1 MATSEIKDLRE
12 FNSMGK
18 EASNKVK
25 EYKETKKDRDKS
37 SAEHDEYQKAFDNSG
52 WYILSLICVL
62 AIVIQ
67 FYLAHEIFIAI
78 VENAIG
84 TANPEKVKVY
94 AGVMVVLTTIFS
106 IIASDKWGK
115 LTPAFRRFY
124 LSNKGDFDGK
134 RDYKSEKKKNLILAI
149 TFTFISLFLT
159 FKLAELRG
167 KYANTVQATEQSG
180 SSGSYNSDG
189 EFVMT
194 DAKSMDTFKA
204 LQKGMNDFQMMVFTT
219 AIVIEIVCGMFLLFF
234 LSYQFSRCYNTVS
247 RTWKMKRLY
256 RGITDLDDYLHGEL
270 MSQTRHR
277 IVDSIEL
284 LHLGFNVSATK
295 AICRASFRSQDN
307 PDTYLADFPGL
318 SGLDDEHT
326 TLVGP
331 VVTPPDSPNNA
342 AEFLEREFEKALGNL
357 NGQRYDVA

>member
-1 MATSEIKDLRE
+1 MITNEIKDLRE

-25 EYKETKKDRDKS
+25 AYKETKTTRDK
-37 SAEHDEYQKAFDNSG
+37 ANDKHDEYRKAFDNSG
-52 WYILSLICVL
+52 WYILSFICVA

-67 FYLAHEIFIAI
+67 FYLAHEIYIAI

-84 TANPEKVKVY
+84 TSDPGKVKIY

-149 TFTFISLFLT
+149 VFTFISLFLT

-167 KYANTVQATEQSG
+167 KYANTVQATEQSA
-180 SSGSYNSDG
+180 STGSYNSDG
-189 EFVMT
+189 EFVMS

-234 LSYQFSRCYNTVS
+234 LSYQSSRFYNQVS
-247 RTWKMKRLY
+247 RTWVMKRLY
-256 RGITDLDDYLHGEL
+256 QGITDLDDYLHGEL

-295 AICRASFRSQDN
+295 AICRASLRSQDD
-307 PDTYLADFPGL
+307 PDQYLSDFPGL
-318 SGLDDEHT
+318 SDLEDEHT
-326 TLVGP
+326 SLVDP
-331 VVTPPDSPNNA
+331 VVPPPDTPNDS
-342 AEFLEREFEKALGNL
+342 AEHLEREFEKALGNL